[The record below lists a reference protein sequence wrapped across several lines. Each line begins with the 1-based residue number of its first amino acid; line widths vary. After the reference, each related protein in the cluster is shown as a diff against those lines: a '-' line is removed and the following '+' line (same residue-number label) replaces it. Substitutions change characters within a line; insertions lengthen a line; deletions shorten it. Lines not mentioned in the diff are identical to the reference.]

1 MINIR
6 INISSS
12 NNNRNVCNN
21 VIIAMF
27 SIILHYINNYIS
39 KLNINNTTII
49 TLVIFDIIFYSRI
62 LFFIYSIIRVV
73 IFTHKVGD
81 FHLW

>member
-1 MINIR
+1 M
-6 INISSS
+6 S
-12 NNNRNVCNN
+12 
-21 VIIAMF
+21 

-49 TLVIFDIIFYSRI
+49 KLIFDIIFYSRI